1 MRPQPAFETIH
12 SFGHSLGSLY
22 HWSRFDKFV
31 KTALIDIDKLA
42 TGIAANSHNSMTQEM
57 MI

>member
-1 MRPQPAFETIH
+1 MELLILENDAFCEI
-12 SFGHSLGSLY
+12 SKN
-22 HWSRFDKFV
+22 RFDNFV